1 MARNYEDVEAEAL
14 GLPDESRARLVE
26 ALLASLELHG
36 SGDPEV
42 ASAWLDEA
50 EHRDREMNEGRD
62 KGREAS
68 SLFRA
73 MRKRIE

>member
-14 GLPDESRARLVE
+14 DLPDESRARLAE
-26 ALLASLELHG
+26 SLLASLALHG

-42 ASAWLDEA
+42 ANDWLDEA
-50 EHRDREMNEGRD
+50 ERRDREMDEGRD
-62 KGREAS
+62 QGRQAS
-68 SLFRA
+68 DLFPA